1 MGRRSGRSNGRPIDG
16 ILLLD
21 KQPEVSSNA
30 ALQTVKR
37 LFGARKAGHTGNLDP
52 LATGM
57 LPICFGNATKISAF
71 LLDAEKTYQVRMK
84 LGQKTTTGD
93 AEGEVVASTRIDPAI
108 MDRLPEVLDRF
119 RGEIQ
124 QVPPMYSAVKHQ
136 GERLYRLARQ
146 GIEVT
151 REPRAV
157 VIHELELLEAGAE
170 EVELRMRCSKGT
182 YVRTLVEDLAEAMG
196 SYAHVCALRRLAV
209 GPYDENA
216 RLWAVPEL
224 ETLRSDGGLEALDHV
239 LLPIDSAL
247 GHWPAVELPADSV
260 FMLSQGSP
268 VLVPRAPDTGWVRI
282 YGPGQSFLGMGE
294 MLVDGRVAP
303 RRMMR
308 AGSR

>member
-84 LGQKTTTGD
+84 LGEKTTTGD
-93 AEGEVVASTRIDPAI
+93 AEGEVVASKRIDPTI

-151 REPRAV
+151 RKPRAV
-157 VIHELELLEAGAE
+157 VIHELELLEAGAD

-182 YVRTLVEDLAEAMG
+182 YVRTLVEDLAEVMG

-216 RLWAVPEL
+216 RLWTVPEL
-224 ETLRSDGGLEALDHV
+224 ETLRSDGGLEALNHV

-247 GHWPAVELPADSV
+247 GCWPAVELPADSV

-282 YGPGQSFLGMGE
+282 YGPGRSFLGMGE